1 MNTPA
6 APVRTTSTLGYLD
19 RALGA
24 LSKLGITT
32 RKDAAAPILPLLQ
45 DVSVINET
53 DALAIGRTLEHAT
66 YFNEVAREQVG
77 AMELGTRYT
86 AIARAFDTIVEDARV
101 MLAQLDDGTLSWK
114 EKMRNMGM
122 KLTRGSIHTRFMKIR
137 ADFDAINHSTKDQLD
152 REKVIM
158 DAYLD
163 FRGALKEAEIL
174 SARMLKTQEATLET
188 ARQDLATKT
197 QATTAATDDETRAT
211 AQLARDEAL
220 RRFQDEDRRY
230 DRVKKIADNLRL
242 SYNVGETIMARL
254 AQTHE
259 AKQAVYDQSVVFFTT
274 NDNVFTSLDSA
285 LTSQAGLHEST
296 QAVNAMTQGANKS
309 LEVLAEVGT
318 RVQEDALKAGHGAT
332 IKAESVKKLIDAV
345 VQYQERSVQIIA
357 QARKEATEN
366 AALIAQLV
374 DEGKARHQALLAA
387 TPPPVATNTPP
398 STAAAN

>member
-1 MNTPA
+1 MN
-6 APVRTTSTLGYLD
+6 APVAPARTTSTLGYLD

-24 LSKLGITT
+24 LSKLGLAT
-32 RKDAAAPILPLLQ
+32 RQDTAAPILPLLQ
-45 DVSVINET
+45 DVSAINEA
-53 DALAIGRTLEHAT
+53 DALVIGRTLEHAT

-86 AIARAFDTIVEDARV
+86 AIVRAFDTIVEDAKV

-114 EKMRNMGM
+114 EKMRNLGM
-122 KLTRGSIHTRFMKIR
+122 KLTRGSIHSRFLKIR
-137 ADFDAINHSTKDQLD
+137 GDFDAINRSTKDQLE

-174 SARMLKTQEATLET
+174 SARMLQAQEGTLEA
-188 ARQDLATKT
+188 ARRDLGTKT
-197 QATTAATDDETRAT
+197 DATAAAPGDEAKAT

-220 RRFQDEDRRY
+220 RKFQTEERRY
-230 DRVKKIADNLRL
+230 DRIKKIADNLRL

-254 AQTHE
+254 AQTHD

-296 QAVNAMTQGANKS
+296 QAVNAMTDGANKS
-309 LEVLAEVGT
+309 LEVLATVGT
-318 RVQEDALKAGHGAT
+318 RVQEDALKAGYGAT

-345 VQYQERSVQIIA
+345 VDYQQRSIQIIG

-387 TPPPVATNTPP
+387 APAGVPGPAP
-398 STAAAN
+398 A

>member
-1 MNTPA
+1 MNAPL
-6 APVRTTSTLGYLD
+6 APVRPTSTLGYLD

-24 LSKLGITT
+24 LAKLGLAT
-32 RKDAAAPILPLLQ
+32 RKDGASPIMPLLQ
-45 DVSVINET
+45 DVSVINEA

-86 AIARAFDTIVEDARV
+86 AIARAFDTIVEDAKV
-101 MLAQLDDGTLSWK
+101 MLQQLDDGTLTWK
-114 EKMRNMGM
+114 EKMRNLSM

-137 ADFDAINHSTKDQLD
+137 GDFDAINRSTKDQLD

-163 FRGALKEAEIL
+163 FRGALKEGEIL

-188 ARQDLATKT
+188 ARKLFAEKTEAT
-197 QATTAATDDETRAT
+197 ARAEGDEARAQ
-211 AQLARDEAL
+211 AQLARDEAQ
-220 RRFQDEDRRY
+220 RAFQTEERRY
-230 DRVKKIADNLRL
+230 DRIKKIADNLRL

-254 AQTHE
+254 AQTHS
-259 AKQAVYDQSVVFFTT
+259 AKEAVYDQSVVFFTT

-296 QAVNAMTQGANKS
+296 QAINAMTDGANKS
-309 LEVLAEVGT
+309 LEVLASVGT
-318 RVQEDALKAGHGAT
+318 RVQEDALKAGHGVT

-345 VQYQERSVQIIA
+345 VDYQQRSIQIIA
-357 QARKEATEN
+357 TARQEATDN
-366 AALIAQLV
+366 AALIAKLV
-374 DEGKARHQALLAA
+374 DEGKARHQALLSA
-387 TPPPVATNTPP
+387 PPPAPATA
-398 STAAAN
+398 SSATA

>member
-114 EKMRNMGM
+114 EKMRNVGM

-137 ADFDAINHSTKDQLD
+137 SDFDAINRSTKDQLD

-174 SARMLKTQEATLET
+174 SARMLKTQEATLES

-197 QATTAATDDETRAT
+197 QATTAATDDESRAT

-296 QAVNAMTQGANKS
+296 QAVNAMTEGANKS

-318 RVQEDALKAGHGAT
+318 RVQEDALRAGHGAT

-387 TPPPVATNTPP
+387 TPPPVAANPP
-398 STAAAN
+398 ASTAATN